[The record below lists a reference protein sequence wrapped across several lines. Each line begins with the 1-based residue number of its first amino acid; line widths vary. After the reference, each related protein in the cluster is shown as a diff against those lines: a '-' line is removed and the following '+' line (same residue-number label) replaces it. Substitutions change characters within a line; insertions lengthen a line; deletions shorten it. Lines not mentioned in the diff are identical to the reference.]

1 MAVFSRAPPVEEK
14 AKAKKT
20 QRSKSFHAPS
30 EKRFWAPQVSRGR
43 VAEKQYTKIEI
54 VILKK

>member
-1 MAVFSRAPPVEEK
+1 MIILSSILIYADVTELAVFSRAPPVEDE

-30 EKRFWAPQVSRGR
+30 EKRFWAPQVSRGHG
-43 VAEKQYTKIEI
+43 
-54 VILKK
+54 